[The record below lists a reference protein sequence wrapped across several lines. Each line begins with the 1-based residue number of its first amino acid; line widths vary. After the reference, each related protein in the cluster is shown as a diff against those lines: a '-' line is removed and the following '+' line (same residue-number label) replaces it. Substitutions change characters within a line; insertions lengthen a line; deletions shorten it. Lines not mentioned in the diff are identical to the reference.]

1 MPYTPYLTDTDR
13 AIDRDTNEMLGPRAG
28 YEGAGYI
35 AQGYANMDV
44 LPEQMALADLL
55 ERRQTLSMRSRQGR
69 REQAEEDSAM
79 AEQSEFDGYSGFVR
93 GTAGMNETDRAK
105 ALRDR
110 AISNPSELNNNLIN
124 KSRVVMLAG
133 DRAVLDAKENT
144 LRSKQADLDM
154 RGVEYDDS
162 RFEEK
167 AKLQDMEF
175 GNAREKARLTQKQ
188 IEQANY
194 QFDNGDV
201 SKLGENIFSMNAFGE
216 DRETRNKL
224 IKTIALLPKDSEDDR
239 NNLRALSEITGGIA
253 IGNQVKNLKSYTDI
267 DNREFLR
274 NTLKSTSIDLS
285 ALPKD
290 RAERDAFVANAA
302 DAIMKKGGDM
312 LAFRS
317 YVEKV
322 KGYNDSEEA
331 VDQLTTDFTES
342 IGKLEELANSDDPQA
357 KKKLA
362 GEIYLL
368 RAKASGQAAHFQR
381 EYTNFENERKIM
393 EDARKAKKEDDEMK
407 IRLNSANVSE
417 RRLANL
423 EYSTKL
429 RERLAVSGTQFDR
442 MKEAEKIVEDG
453 RQVNIGLDENATI
466 DDVLNRFDEIAP
478 PVGAGASKKDF

>member
-13 AIDRDTNEMLGPRAG
+13 AIDRDANEMLSPQANAS
-28 YEGAGYI
+28 GAGYI

-44 LPEQMALADLL
+44 LPEQMALADML

-69 REQAEEDSAM
+69 REQRDEDVAA
-79 AEQSEFDGYSGFVR
+79 AEQDEFDGYSGFVR
-93 GTAGMNETDRAK
+93 GTAGMNESQRA
-105 ALRDR
+105 AAMRDR
-110 AISNPSELNNNLIN
+110 AINNPSELNNDLIN

-144 LRSKQADLDM
+144 LRSKQMDLDM
-154 RGVEYDDS
+154 RGVEYNDAKFD
-162 RFEEK
+162 EK

-175 GNAREKARLTQKQ
+175 GNAVEKAKLTQKQ
-188 IEQANY
+188 IELTNY
-194 QFDNGDV
+194 QFDNQDT
-201 SKLGENIFSMNAFGE
+201 SKLGENIFSINAFGE
-216 DRETRNKL
+216 DRETRDKL
-224 IKTIALLPKDSEDDR
+224 IKTIPLLPKDSEDDR
-239 NNLRALSEITGGIA
+239 NNLRALAEITGGIA

-267 DNREFLR
+267 DNLEFLR
-274 NTLKSTSIDLS
+274 NTLKSTGFDLS
-285 ALPKD
+285 SLPRD
-290 RAERDAFVANAA
+290 RAERDAFVTNAA
-302 DAIMKKGGDM
+302 AAIMKKGGDM
-312 LAFRS
+312 QSFRS

-331 VDQLTTDFTES
+331 VNQLTADFTES
-342 IGKLEELANSDDPQA
+342 IGKLEALANSEDPQA

-381 EYTNFENERKIM
+381 EYTNFENERKIK
-393 EDARKAKKEDDEMK
+393 EDARKVKKEDDEMK

-429 RERLAVSGTQFDR
+429 RERLAVSGTKFDR
-442 MKEAEKIVEDG
+442 MKEAERIVEDG
-453 RQVNIGLDENATI
+453 RQVNIGLDEDATI
-466 DDVLNRFDEIAP
+466 EDVLNRFDEMAP